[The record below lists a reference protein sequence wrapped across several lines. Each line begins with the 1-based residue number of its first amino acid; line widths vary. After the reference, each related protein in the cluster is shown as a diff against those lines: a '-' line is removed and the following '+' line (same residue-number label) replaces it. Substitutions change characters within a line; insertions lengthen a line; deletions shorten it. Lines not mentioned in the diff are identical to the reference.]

1 MTDARIPD
9 HCAWAARGHWSR
21 AYDAAEA
28 EIARLTAELEEVKA
42 DRDKWFES
50 AGAHHVASMKQAQR
64 ADRAEFEL
72 DTARAETAMAFEVA
86 ATEVMDASI
95 VWSVDHDEA
104 SQQLAGWIR
113 AKTPAHAKAALESKL
128 RAERNKVRREAAA
141 VCNKNAHVSG
151 WVSREAI
158 LLLIEPE
165 GK

>member
-28 EIARLTAELEEVKA
+28 EITRLRAELEEA
-42 DRDKWFES
+42 QFERDNNRAKLE
-50 AGAHHVASMKQAQR
+50 VAKHER
-64 ADRAEFEL
+64 